1 MSAVTFQSIR
11 FGTVEVQAEDVI
23 EFPLGL
29 IGLGGRHYA
38 LIDRNPG
45 TGFLWLHSTEDEALG
60 LPVVN
65 PNLFFPEFALHLNAE
80 DRQRIGLEE
89 QGPLTGREEPGS
101 RLGSEEQG
109 SRIGGED
116 EQGVGGEGGAAGSRS
131 DVAVY
136 VTVRATP
143 DPFDIT
149 ANLRAPLVIHEGKGY
164 QVINTSMAASLQ
176 APLFV
181 RAEQAAAEPSPSAD
195 AA

>member
-11 FGTVEVQAEDVI
+11 FGTVEVAEEDVI

-60 LPVVN
+60 LPVVD
-65 PNLFFPEFALHLNAE
+65 PNLFFPEFTLNLNVE
-80 DRQRIGLEE
+80 DRQRIGLDEE
-89 QGPLTGREEPGS
+89 S
-101 RLGSEEQG
+101 
-109 SRIGGED
+109 
-116 EQGVGGEGGAAGSRS
+116 VGGAQAQSRP
-131 DVAVY
+131 ALY

-164 QVINTSMAASLQ
+164 QVINASMQAPLQ

-181 RAEQAAAEPSPSAD
+181 RAEQPVAEPSSSAD

>member
-11 FGTVEVQAEDVI
+11 FGTVEVPAEDVI
-23 EFPLGL
+23 EFPFGL
-29 IGLGGRHYA
+29 IGLGGRRYA

-60 LPVVN
+60 LPVVK
-65 PNLFFPEFALHLNAE
+65 PNLFFPEYTLHLSAE
-80 DRQRIGLEE
+80 DKQRIGL
-89 QGPLTGREEPGS
+89 QDPSAGGAGAQRQSGS
-101 RLGSEEQG
+101 VLEDASLGSADGVSANG
-109 SRIGGED
+109 STGP
-116 EQGVGGEGGAAGSRS
+116 SL
-131 DVAVY
+131 Y

-149 ANLRAPLVIHEGKGY
+149 ANLRAPLVIHKGKGH
-164 QVINTSMAASLQ
+164 QVINASMEAPLQ

-181 RAEQAAAEPSPSAD
+181 RAQQPALETSQPALETSQSAD

>member
-11 FGTVEVQAEDVI
+11 FGTVEVPAEDVI

-101 RLGSEEQG
+101 RIGS
-109 SRIGGED
+109 ED
-116 EQGVGGEGGAAGSRS
+116 EQGVGGEGGAAGSRP

-181 RAEQAAAEPSPSAD
+181 RAEQAEAEPSPSAD